1 VLSADQEAL
10 VMTDMQVVEVQT
22 YTQGAVPEE
31 AVELAVQRVRSL
43 LRLAPGRVLFV
54 RVKLALAADPA
65 VDRPATVQAT
75 IDAGG
80 RVIRAQA
87 AARTLREATGLLHD
101 RLRIRMTHSRAW
113 PARRRMARAPSL
125 RDLAHS

>member
-1 VLSADQEAL
+1 
-10 VMTDMQVVEVQT
+10 MTDMQVVEVQT
-22 YTQGAVPEE
+22 YTHGAVPEE

-54 RVKLALAADPA
+54 RVKLALVADPA
-65 VDRPATVQAT
+65 VHRPATVQAT

-80 RVIRAQA
+80 RIIRAQA
-87 AARTLREATGLLHD
+87 TARTLREAADLLHD

-113 PARRRMARAPSL
+113 PARRRTARAQSL
-125 RDLAHS
+125 RRLAHS

>member
-1 VLSADQEAL
+1 VLSADQEAV

-22 YTQGAVPEE
+22 FTHGAVPKE

-65 VDRPATVQAT
+65 VGRPATVQAT

-80 RVIRAQA
+80 RVIYAQA
-87 AARTLREATGLLHD
+87 TARTLREAADLLHD
-101 RLRIRMTHSRAW
+101 RLRIRITHSRAW
-113 PARRRMARAPSL
+113 PTRRRMAQAQSL
-125 RDLAHS
+125 RRLAHS

>member
-87 AARTLREATGLLHD
+87 AARTLREATDLMHD

-125 RDLAHS
+125 RGLAHS

>member
-1 VLSADQEAL
+1 
-10 VMTDMQVVEVQT
+10 MTEMQVVEVQT

-80 RVIRAQA
+80 RIIRAQA
-87 AARTLREATGLLHD
+87 AARTLREATDLLHD
-101 RLRIRMTHSRAW
+101 RLRMRIAHSRVW
-113 PARRRMARAPSL
+113 PARRRQSRSRALHHPV
-125 RDLAHS
+125 HG